1 MVYKINGCVLP
12 GGSARYLLLD
22 SRTRRSARARMV
34 RGPVTEPVIEQVVKP
49 KAVLPHDML
58 LPEAKN
64 VCPVNGKGAVKWIEV
79 VI

>member
-1 MVYKINGCVLP
+1 
-12 GGSARYLLLD
+12 
-22 SRTRRSARARMV
+22 MV